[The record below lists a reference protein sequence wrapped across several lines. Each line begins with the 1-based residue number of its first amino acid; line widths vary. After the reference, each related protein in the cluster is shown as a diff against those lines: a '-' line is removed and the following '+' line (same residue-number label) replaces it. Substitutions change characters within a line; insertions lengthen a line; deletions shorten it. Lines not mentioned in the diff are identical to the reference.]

1 MAKIII
7 EIDTDEDE
15 EIMALIMRLIE
26 LVEKSRPA
34 GKGTGLPLVARAT
47 VVRRHPERGEQS

>member
-7 EIDTDEDE
+7 EIDTDEDS

-26 LVEKSRPA
+26 LIEKSRQA
-34 GKGTGLPLVARAT
+34 GR
-47 VVRRHPERGEQS
+47 